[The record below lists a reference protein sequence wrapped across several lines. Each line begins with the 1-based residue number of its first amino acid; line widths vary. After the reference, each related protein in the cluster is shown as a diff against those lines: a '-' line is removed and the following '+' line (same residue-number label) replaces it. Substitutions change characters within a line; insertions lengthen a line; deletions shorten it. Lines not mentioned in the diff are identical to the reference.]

1 MFKNLVNMFILQLV
15 IIVLLVIYIIYLHYY
30 LASYKKGAARLAK
43 GVEILLEDE

>member
-1 MFKNLVNMFILQLV
+1 MFKVKDMAIMFMIL
-15 IIVLLVIYIIYLHYY
+15 IIILLMIYIIYLHYY